1 MSSVSGRQRSALTRL
16 YSMTGIRRLALVD
29 IELLLD
35 HCLRP
40 RLLAGRL
47 MLRLELLLTGLTD
60 SYDWDILNAPD
71 DPKTALRHNLVSHR
85 YGNV

>member
-1 MSSVSGRQRSALTRL
+1 MG
-16 YSMTGIRRLALVD
+16 

-47 MLRLELLLTGLTD
+47 MLCLKLLLTGLTD
-60 SYDWDILNAPD
+60 SYDWDILDAPD
-71 DPKTALRHNLVSHR
+71 DPKTALRHNLESPTDMAMCDWR
-85 YGNV
+85 A

>member
-1 MSSVSGRQRSALTRL
+1 MI
-16 YSMTGIRRLALVD
+16 GIRRLALVR

-40 RLLAGRL
+40 RLLAEWL
-47 MLRLELLLTGLTD
+47 MLRLELLLAGLTD
-60 SYDWDILNAPD
+60 SYHWDILDALD
-71 DPKTALRHNLVSHR
+71 DPKTALRHSLVSHR